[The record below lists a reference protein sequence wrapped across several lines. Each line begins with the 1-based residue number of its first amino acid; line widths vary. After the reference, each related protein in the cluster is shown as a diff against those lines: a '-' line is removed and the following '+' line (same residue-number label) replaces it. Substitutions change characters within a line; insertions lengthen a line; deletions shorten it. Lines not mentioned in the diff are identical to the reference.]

1 MKSPSGAAVRSVY
14 NGLGKLVPAPRPRI
28 REIINGRVVSVVRA
42 PSGKLVPAAPR
53 PRVVARTPSG
63 GIVPGSVKV
72 YNSQGKLVPAPRARV
87 GTKKMPSGQTL
98 SLVRNPNGIVVA
110 APRRKRIDTL
120 MPNGVIKGGTVKVYN
135 SAGKLVPAPRT
146 RIQVRQPNGQT
157 VAMVQN
163 PSGQLS
169 PAVKRT
175 RVKVPT
181 LVGVVAKDKT
191 MTYNSR
197 GKLVPQPSGK
207 RTASGGG
214 AVRTARPTRSVFG
227 AATPAATRGK
237 AKGGPPVAKNIW
249 QDVAP
254 TAKGKAGGRGRGA
267 PTVSVASAT
276 GKTAAPPTDSTPSSK
291 GSSPKGG
298 KPSAA
303 GKTGKAGPKA
313 GPKAALKASPSL
325 PPSPKLSVGQTQS
338 QFPTV
343 EPEEESPAPTS
354 EQLAQA
360 NLQAKR
366 ANAKEGLPLIA
377 GGAVGGLAL
386 LALAIFA
393 FVRCR
398 HMQSKKSGGDDFT
411 GGDDVSPG
419 GDDFSRGS
427 AGFIECLYDKKG
439 RHSGSFVMHGQAR
452 QSLSDDGRKRL
463 SFARPQSTVV
473 TGGRQSI
480 VQSPS
485 GGASRQSLGAS
496 GDKRFSFSPKPRVL
510 PAPNSLNML

>member
-1 MKSPSGAAVRSVY
+1 M
-14 NGLGKLVPAPRPRI
+14 PAPRPRI
-28 REIINGRVVSVVRA
+28 RENINGRVVSVVRA

-53 PRVVARTPSG
+53 PRVVARAPSG
-63 GIVPGSVKV
+63 GIIPGSVKV

-110 APRRKRIDTL
+110 APRRKRIDTK

-146 RIQVRQPNGQT
+146 RIQVQQPNGQT

-169 PAVKRT
+169 QAVKRT

-181 LVGVVAKDKT
+181 LVGVVARDKT
-191 MTYNSR
+191 MIYNSR
-197 GKLVPQPSGK
+197 GKLVPLPSEK

-214 AVRTARPTRSVFG
+214 AVKTSRPTRSIFS

-254 TAKGKAGGRGRGA
+254 TAKGKAAGRGRGA

-276 GKTAAPPTDSTPSSK
+276 GKAAAPTTATIPSSK
-291 GSSPKGG
+291 GSSSKGA

-303 GKTGKAGPKA
+303 GKAGPKA
-313 GPKAALKASPSL
+313 GAKAGAKSSPSL
-325 PPSPKLSVGQTQS
+325 PPSPQLSVGQTQS

-366 ANAKEGLPLIA
+366 ANAKKGLPLIA

-393 FVRCR
+393 FVRFR

-411 GGDDVSPG
+411 RSDDISPG

-427 AGFIECLYDKKG
+427 AGFIECLYDNKG